1 MFYYIMYYS
10 KYNKY
15 KKKYLELC
23 NLQHGGNNIL
33 LEYNLIKDEITY
45 KIKSL
50 EQNIEFDFVPQLIS
64 DLCNKNIFVIF
75 NTIIDLQKF
84 CNNLKEKFIISEDI
98 KIIKNQFIFL
108 YKGFSIKFLKTETI
122 FFTKFYLSY
131 NEIGIILKIILK
143 KYNLL
148 LKKNN
153 LSINKFNKNI
163 ILTSNPIF
171 FCDFINID
179 RDVWERQ
186 IKTEE
191 DIFMLI
197 IKSRFYKKEI
207 FTTPNY
213 YFRKFKN
220 NIILQNFFNYN
231 KINLS
236 CLIKKINDNIDLEKK
251 IEVIPI
257 KKIIN
262 ETNLAICFFNK
273 QQEVLNAEKEDILS
287 NERIERK
294 SRVST
299 IISKIFSDPEFKYK
313 DKISLIIKT
322 LKEEYNIDYESW
334 VINSSQEEINIKID
348 EIISK
353 LNL

>member
-1 MFYYIMYYS
+1 MMYYS

-23 NLQHGGNNIL
+23 NIQCGGNSIL
-33 LEYNLIKDEITY
+33 LEYNSIRDDITF

-50 EQNIEFDFVPQLIS
+50 EQNIEFDFIPQFEN
-64 DLCNKNIFVIF
+64 DLCNKKIFVLF

-84 CNNLKEKFIISEDI
+84 CDNLKDKFNISKDI
-98 KIIKNQFIFL
+98 KIIRNQFSFL
-108 YKGFSIKFLKTETI
+108 YNDFSIFFLKTDSI
-122 FFTKFYLSY
+122 AFTKFYLSY
-131 NEIGIILKIILK
+131 NEFGIILKIILK

-148 LKKNN
+148 LKSKN

-163 ILTSNPIF
+163 ILTNNPNF

-179 RDVWERQ
+179 YDVWERQ
-186 IKTEE
+186 IKTQK

-197 IKSRFYKKEI
+197 QTSRFYKKEI

-213 YFRKFKN
+213 YFRKFKDN
-220 NIILQNFFNYN
+220 KILQNFFNYY

-236 CLIKKINDNIDLEKK
+236 CLIKKIDDNIDLEKK
-251 IEVIPI
+251 NEIISIIKSDNEV
-257 KKIIN
+257 K
-262 ETNLAICFFNK
+262 LAICYFNK
-273 QQEVLNAEKEDILS
+273 EQEITNAEKEDILIK
-287 NERIERK
+287 EKIERNTRI
-294 SRVST
+294 SS
-299 IISKIFSDPEFKYK
+299 IISNIFSNPEFKHK

-322 LKEEYNIDYESW
+322 LKEEFGADYETW
-334 VINSSQEEINIKID
+334 MLNSSKEEINTKIY

-353 LNL
+353 L

>member
-1 MFYYIMYYS
+1 MYYS

-23 NLQHGGNNIL
+23 NLQNGGNNIL
-33 LEYNLIKDEITY
+33 LEYNSIKDEVTY

-50 EQNIEFDFVPQLIS
+50 EVNIEFDFVPQLVN
-64 DLCNKNIFVIF
+64 DLCNKNIFVLF
-75 NTIIDLQKF
+75 NTVIDLQKF
-84 CNNLKEKFIISEDI
+84 CNNLKENFFISEDI
-98 KIIKNQFIFL
+98 KIIKNEFTFL

-122 FFTKFYLSY
+122 PFTKFYLSY
-131 NEIGIILKIILK
+131 NEFGIILKIILK

-163 ILTSNPIF
+163 ILTNNPIF

-197 IKSRFYKKEI
+197 KTSRFYKKEI

-213 YFRKFKN
+213 YFRKFKDN
-220 NIILQNFFNYN
+220 KILQNFFDYN
-231 KINLS
+231 KINLN
-236 CLIKKINDNIDLEKK
+236 CLIKKLNDNFDLEKK

-262 ETNLAICFFNK
+262 ENNLAICFFNK
-273 QQEVLNAEKEDILS
+273 QEEVLNAQKEDILT

-294 SRVST
+294 SRIST
-299 IISKIFSDPEFKYK
+299 IISKVFSDIKFKHK
-313 DKISLIIKT
+313 DKIFLIIKT
-322 LKEEYNIDYESW
+322 LKEEYGMNYESW

>member
-23 NLQHGGNNIL
+23 NLQQGGNNIL
-33 LEYNLIKDEITY
+33 LEYNSIKDEITY

-64 DLCNKNIFVIF
+64 DLCNKNILVVF

-98 KIIKNQFIFL
+98 KIIKNQFTFL
-108 YKGFSIKFLKTETI
+108 YNGFSIKFLKTETI
-122 FFTKFYLSY
+122 PFTKFYLSY
-131 NEIGIILKIILK
+131 NEFGIILKIILK

-163 ILTSNPIF
+163 ILTNNPIF

-197 IKSRFYKKEI
+197 KTSRFYKKEI

-213 YFRKFKN
+213 YFRKFKDN
-220 NIILQNFFNYN
+220 KILQNFFDYN
-231 KINLS
+231 KINLN
-236 CLIKKINDNIDLEKK
+236 CLIKKLNDNFDLEKK
-251 IEVIPI
+251 IEVIPFV
-257 KKIIN
+257 KIIN
-262 ETNLAICFFNK
+262 EIKLAICYFKK
-273 QQEVLNAEKEDILS
+273 QQEVSNAEQEDNLT
-287 NERIERK
+287 NERIKRN
-294 SRVST
+294 SHVSSKL
-299 IISKIFSDPEFKYK
+299 SKIFSDPIFKYK
-313 DKISLIIKT
+313 DQISLIIKT
-322 LKEEYNIDYESW
+322 IKEELSSEYESW
-334 VINSSQEEINIKID
+334 VINSSQEEINIKIE